1 MRLKLSPSSF
11 ALGLAVCA
19 CTQQQPEPAVTSLR
33 SGERTA
39 NTTASVHSPA
49 MEHTGVA
56 PVAAPPPSVSSSTIA
71 EVGERPSNDVTFAG
85 LTQEQSDAFLSR
97 LKTAVERDDKAAVA
111 AMISYPT
118 ELRLN
123 GKGPLVLIHT
133 PSQFVSKY
141 HAIVTDRV
149 RAELRAATP
158 ETVHA
163 NWQGV
168 STVRGAV
175 WYNGVCEDPKCKK
188 HDILVTRINNHA
200 VPGKPPR

>member
-1 MRLKLSPSSF
+1 M
-11 ALGLAVCA
+11 
-19 CTQQQPEPAVTSLR
+19 
-33 SGERTA
+33 
-39 NTTASVHSPA
+39 
-49 MEHTGVA
+49 
-56 PVAAPPPSVSSSTIA
+56 
-71 EVGERPSNDVTFAG
+71 
-85 LTQEQSDAFLSR
+85 R
-97 LKTAVERDDKAAVA
+97 LKTAVERDDKAPVA
-111 AMISYPT
+111 ALISYPT
-118 ELRLN
+118 ELRMN

-149 RAELRAATP
+149 RSELRAATP

-188 HDILVTRINNHA
+188 YEILVTRINNHA
-200 VPGKPPR
+200 VPGKPPP